1 MITIASD
8 VCGKKVPHEFF
19 GLSKDE
25 KPVGKHNGIK
35 IINGSVFVE
44 IDTKKT
50 YMFDEENQAWIEQGG
65 GNTSGGGQDVENMD
79 VIAFKKTYG
88 DGYVHIEL
96 NGERIDTPDGTFC
109 KVPSTYKDLF
119 YDVNVLRNM
128 YYVSGD
134 DLGIHYNSFVGQ
146 VTYNDNGLGEI
157 SKNEIKVK
165 FFSEEHSSPAY
176 NSVFIRF
183 V

>member
-35 IINGSVFVE
+35 IINGSVFTE

-50 YMFDEENQAWIEQGG
+50 YMFDEENQAWIEQCGG
-65 GNTSGGGQDVENMD
+65 SSSGGGGNMD

-96 NGERIDTPDGTFC
+96 NGERIDTPNGTFYE
-109 KVPSTYKDLF
+109 VPSTYKDLF
-119 YDVNVLRNM
+119 YDVNALRNM
-128 YYVSGD
+128 YYVSGND
-134 DLGIHYNSFVGQ
+134 SGIYYNSFVGQ
-146 VTYNDNGLGEI
+146 VIYNDEGLGEI
-157 SKNEIKVK
+157 GENEIKVN
-165 FFSEEHSSPAY
+165 FLNELYSSPSY
-176 NSVFIRF
+176 NSVFVRF